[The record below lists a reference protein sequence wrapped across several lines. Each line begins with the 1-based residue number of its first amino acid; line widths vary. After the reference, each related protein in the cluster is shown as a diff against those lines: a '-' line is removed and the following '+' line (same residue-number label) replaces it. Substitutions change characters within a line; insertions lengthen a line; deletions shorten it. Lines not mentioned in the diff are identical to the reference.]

1 MLTLN
6 DRRAIVT
13 GSTSGIGAAMAAA
26 LAKAGCAVMMNG
38 FGGADDIEQARAA
51 LAAETGGD
59 IRYHAA
65 DMRDPTAIVGLID
78 AANEAFGG
86 VDILLNNAG
95 IQHVA
100 PIEDFPAD
108 QWNDILAVNLS
119 ASFHTIRQVLPAMR
133 ERGWGRIINT
143 ASVQGLIGSVDKA
156 AYVAA
161 KHGLVGLTKVVALEA
176 AGSGVTCNA
185 ICPGSTQTPL
195 VQAQIERYAQQQ
207 GVDLETAAQERLA
220 AKQPSQTSVRTEDIG
235 ALAVFLCCD
244 AAEQIT
250 GTSLPIDGGWTA
262 Q

>member
-1 MLTLN
+1 
-6 DRRAIVT
+6 
-13 GSTSGIGAAMAAA
+13 
-26 LAKAGCAVMMNG
+26 
-38 FGGADDIEQARAA
+38 
-51 LAAETGGD
+51 
-59 IRYHAA
+59 
-65 DMRDPTAIVGLID
+65 
-78 AANEAFGG
+78 
-86 VDILLNNAG
+86 
-95 IQHVA
+95 
-100 PIEDFPAD
+100 
-108 QWNDILAVNLS
+108 
-119 ASFHTIRQVLPAMR
+119 
-133 ERGWGRIINT
+133 
-143 ASVQGLIGSVDKA
+143 
-156 AYVAA
+156 
-161 KHGLVGLTKVVALEA
+161 LTKVVALEA